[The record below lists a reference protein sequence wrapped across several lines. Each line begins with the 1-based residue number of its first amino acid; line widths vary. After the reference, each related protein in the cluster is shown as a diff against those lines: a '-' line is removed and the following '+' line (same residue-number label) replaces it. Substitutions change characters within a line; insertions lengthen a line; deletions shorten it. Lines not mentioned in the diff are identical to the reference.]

1 MIRLRQ
7 LIASRGMGMWIWQQK
22 NWPNFTWDN
31 SIIEPLLRQTY
42 LNQGVLLGKATSQ
55 PPCEKQSRLNTL
67 LANLVHSSAIEGEQ
81 LNAFSVRSSLANK
94 LGISE
99 IQPFPTTKQTDGLA
113 EIMLDAVDNLAEP
126 LTLKR
131 ILYWHSCLFTE
142 DNSLFNPVVGG
153 QLRGSATMQ
162 VVSGRLDKPK
172 IHFTAP
178 SREVLETEL
187 TNFINWFNAS
197 LTDTRLDPL
206 LRAAITHFWF
216 ITLHPL
222 EDGNGRITRLLTDLA
237 LAQAEQ
243 QSIRFY
249 AMSVSILAK
258 RSSYYE
264 VLEQSQKGDLNITA
278 WLVWF
283 LETLNAAFLG
293 VIKEIEQTLFKAH
306 FWQNIDQTQLLAEQV
321 KVLNKMLDGDFSQ
334 GINTSQ
340 YHKVAKVS
348 KPTATRHL
356 SSLVSLGCLEKSAA
370 GGRST
375 RYSLKENT
383 LVIKAAKPSLD
394 ELLAKITTDNSHVEL
409 ITGSVG
415 NELL

>member
-1 MIRLRQ
+1 
-7 LIASRGMGMWIWQQK
+7 MWIWQQA
-22 NWPNFTWDN
+22 NWPSFTWDN
-31 SIIEPLLRQTY
+31 SIIEPLLRQTR

-55 PPCEKQSRLNTL
+55 SPSEKQSRLNTL

-99 IQPFPTTKQTDGLA
+99 ARPFPTTKQTDGLA
-113 EIMLDAVDNLAEP
+113 EIMLDAVDNLTEP
-126 LTLKR
+126 LTLNR
-131 ILYWHSCLFTE
+131 ILYWHRCLFAE
-142 DNSLFNPVVGG
+142 DSSLLNPVVGG
-153 QLRGSATMQ
+153 QLRGNAPMQ

-172 IHFTAP
+172 VHFTAP
-178 SREVLETEL
+178 SRDVLETEL
-187 TNFINWFNAS
+187 QDFITWFNSS
-197 LTDTRLDPL
+197 LTDTNLDPL

-258 RSSYYE
+258 RSSYYS
-264 VLEQSQKGDLNITA
+264 VLEQSQKGDMNITS

-283 LETLNAAFLG
+283 LETLNDAFSG
-293 VIKEIEQTLFKAH
+293 VITELENTLFKAH

-321 KVLNKMLDGDFSQ
+321 KVLNRMLDGDFEQ

-356 SSLVSLGCLEKSAA
+356 SSLVSLGCLIKSSA

-375 RYSLKENT
+375 RYLLN
-383 LVIKAAKPSLD
+383 LNFLD
-394 ELLAKITTDNSHVEL
+394 STC
-409 ITGSVG
+409 
-415 NELL
+415 